1 MRDFGYEKAVEK
13 AAKIARAAATHRD
26 AVAMII
32 AAGLAE
38 DAAEADSLIYEGGA

>member
-13 AAKIARAAATHRD
+13 AAKIARD